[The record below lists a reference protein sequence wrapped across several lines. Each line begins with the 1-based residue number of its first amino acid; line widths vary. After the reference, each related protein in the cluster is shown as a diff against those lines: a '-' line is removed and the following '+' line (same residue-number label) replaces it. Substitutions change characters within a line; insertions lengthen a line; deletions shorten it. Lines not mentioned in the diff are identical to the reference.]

1 MTTSPGPILVAGATG
16 LAGGQVTRRLLAAGI
31 PVRALGRTREKLALL
46 GAAGADVAEVDLLD
60 LEKVRK
66 ACEGV
71 SQVFT
76 TANNSLGR
84 GASSPNRVDLR
95 AHQNLCSAA
104 REAGVQRLVYVSFRG
119 GSETVPVDLFRV
131 KHAIEEYVKGC
142 GIPYV
147 VIRPGAFMDIW
158 VGMIA
163 DSMRKDGTAILFGDG
178 RLPCRFIAVEDV
190 AAFAVRILERE
201 DVRNETIDIGGPS
214 CVSFDALVTLL
225 EKRLN
230 ITAKR
235 RRIPR
240 PVMFIGGAVL
250 RPFNEVAARLMR
262 MGYFTATSDQ
272 RFPEWRVAADR
283 FGVSPRTIES
293 FIDALPTA

>member
-1 MTTSPGPILVAGATG
+1 MTTLPGRVLVAGATG

-31 PVRALGRTREKLALL
+31 PVRALGRNREKLAALA
-46 GAAGADVAEVDLLD
+46 AAGADVAEVDLLD
-60 LEKVRK
+60 LENVRK

-119 GSETVPVDLFRV
+119 GSATVPVDLFRI
-131 KHAIEEYVKGC
+131 KYEIEEYVKGC

-158 VGMIA
+158 VGMIV

-178 RLPCRFIAVEDV
+178 RRPCRFIAVEDV

-225 EKRLN
+225 EQRLN
-230 ITAKR
+230 IKAKR
-235 RRIPR
+235 RRIPK
-240 PVMFIGGAVL
+240 PVLFIGGAVL

-262 MGYFTATSDQ
+262 MGYFTATTDQ
-272 RFPEWRVAADR
+272 QFPEWRVAADR
-283 FGVSPRTIES
+283 FGVSPMTVES
-293 FIDALPTA
+293 FVQALPLA